1 MKKLI
6 FLLLTFVPL
15 IAFSQKAKIEFD
27 KTSHNF
33 GTISENGGPA
43 IYDFKFTNTGTVP
56 LILTNVRAGCGC
68 TTPEW
73 DRKPV
78 APGASGLIK
87 VSYNPMGRPG
97 SFIKS
102 IAVNSNA
109 SNSVETL
116 TIRGKVTRKPADPY
130 EAYKYSAGP
139 VRFVTNNIYLGA
151 VHNNDVAEKEI
162 EFVNTSDKAATIS
175 VVAPAKH
182 ITATL
187 TPSTIE
193 KGQKGKLHIKY
204 STAQKNDW
212 GFVSDQLELKIND
225 AIQGQIAVTATINE
239 DFSNYTPEMLEKA
252 PVIQFSEPEA
262 TVDMVKNTTQT
273 HEFFIQNTGKSDLII
288 RKLKPSDETI
298 SITTAK
304 STIKAGK
311 KTKAIV
317 TIRTDEHE
325 GKKIKIVQ
333 FTTNDPKNP
342 VSIYKININVK

>member
-15 IAFSQKAKIEFD
+15 FAFCQKAKIEFD

-33 GTISENGGPA
+33 GTIQENGGPA

-78 APGASGLIK
+78 APGESGLIK

-97 SFIKS
+97 SFVKS

-139 VRFVTNNIYLGA
+139 VKFMTNNIYLGA
-151 VHNNDVAEKEI
+151 IHHTDVAEKEI
-162 EFVNTSDKAATIS
+162 ELVNTSDKPVTIAILS
-175 VVAPAKH
+175 PAKH
-182 ITATL
+182 ITATV
-187 TPSTIE
+187 TPATLE
-193 KGQKGKLHIKY
+193 KGQTGKLSVKY
-204 STAQKNDW
+204 SAAQKNDW
-212 GFVSDQLELKIND
+212 GFVSDQLEAKIND

-239 DFSNYTPEMLEKA
+239 DFSQYTPEMLEKA
-252 PVIQFSEPEA
+252 PVILFSEPEA
-262 TVDMVKNTTQT
+262 TIDMAKNATQT
-273 HEFFIQNTGKSDLII
+273 HEFFVQNTGKSDLII
-288 RKLKPSDETI
+288 RKLKPSDESI
-298 SITTAK
+298 SISTAK
-304 STIKAGK
+304 STIKPGK
-311 KTKAIV
+311 KTKALV
-317 TIRTDEHE
+317 TIRTDERE
-325 GKKIKIVQ
+325 GKKIKIIQ

-342 VSIYKININVK
+342 VAIYKVNVNVK

>member
-15 IAFSQKAKIEFD
+15 FAFSQKATIEFD

-43 IYDFKFTNTGTVP
+43 VYDFKFTNTGTVP
-56 LILTNVRAGCGC
+56 LILSNVRAGCGC

-78 APGASGLIK
+78 APGESGLIK

-109 SNSVETL
+109 SNSVVTL

-130 EAYKYSAGP
+130 EAYKYTAGP
-139 VRFVTNNIYLGA
+139 VRFITNNLYLGA
-151 VHNNDVAEKEI
+151 IHNDGVIEKEI
-162 EFVNTSDKAATIS
+162 DLINTSDKPATITIIS
-175 VVAPAKH
+175 PAKH
-182 ITATL
+182 ITATV
-187 TPSTIE
+187 TPSTLE
-193 KGQKGKLHIKY
+193 KGQQVKLHIKY
-204 STAQKNDW
+204 AAAQKNDW
-212 GFVSDQLELKIND
+212 GFVSDQLETKIND

-239 DFSNYTPEMLEKA
+239 DFSKYTPEMLEKA
-252 PVIQFSEPEA
+252 PVILFSEPEA
-262 TVDMVKNTTQT
+262 TIDMAKNSTQT
-273 HEFFIQNTGKSDLII
+273 HEFYIQNTGKTDLVI

-304 STIKAGK
+304 STIKPGK

-317 TIRTDEHE
+317 TVRTDERE
-325 GKKIKIVQ
+325 GKKIKIIQ

-342 VSIYKININVK
+342 ISIYKMNVNVK

>member
-15 IAFSQKAKIEFD
+15 LAFSQKAKIEFD

-33 GTISENGGPA
+33 GTIPENGGA
-43 IYDFKFTNTGTVP
+43 AVYDFKFTNTGTVP

-78 APGASGLIK
+78 APGESGLIK
-87 VSYNPMGRPG
+87 VSYNPLGRPG

-116 TIRGKVTRKPADPY
+116 TIRGKVTRKPTDPY
-130 EAYKYSAGP
+130 DAYKYGAGP
-139 VRFVTNNIYLGA
+139 VKFITNNVYLGA
-151 VHNNDVAEKEI
+151 IHNSDVAEKEI
-162 EFVNTSDKAATIS
+162 EFVNTSDKAATIAIVS
-175 VVAPAKH
+175 PAKH
-182 ITATL
+182 ITATV
-187 TPSTIE
+187 TPSTLE
-193 KGQKGKLHIKY
+193 KGQTGKLHIKY
-204 STAQKNDW
+204 AAAQKNDW
-212 GFVSDQLELKIND
+212 GFVSDPLEVKIND
-225 AIQGQIAVTATINE
+225 AIQGQIIVNATINE
-239 DFSNYTPEMLEKA
+239 DFSQYTSEMLEKA
-252 PVIQFSEPEA
+252 PVLSFSEPEA
-262 TVDMVKNTTQT
+262 TVDMAKNSTQT
-273 HEFFIQNTGKSDLII
+273 HEFQIQNTGKTDLII

-298 SITTAK
+298 SISTAK
-304 STIKAGK
+304 STIKPGK

-317 TIRTDEHE
+317 TIRTDERE

-342 VSIYKININVK
+342 VSTYKINVNVK